1 MARVTPSQS
10 QSSAAGQSSAHFSA
24 LQPLDIDAAE
34 PGERLD
40 WLSAGHGY
48 RAPEAPKRGLQI
60 LSRLSILDRYLVA
73 EMLSPFA
80 LSLAIITLLLLINQ
94 LFLAADYVINKGAP
108 ALLVMRYLVLQLPA
122 LFYLA
127 FPFASLCAVLLGF
140 GRLAGDNEVTAMR
153 TSGISVHR
161 IALPCYVLGLALSLA
176 SFGINESLA
185 PYADRHAEDTFR
197 EIMYHSTQ
205 PIIEPDQFM
214 RTPDGQ
220 HMIYVGSI
228 DAASGTMH
236 NILIETFGNS
246 PSPDSMQAS
255 TGKQADGKII
265 LEDGVYTK
273 YGPDGLVTTQ
283 NKFKTMEFPLGDS
296 SVLYSGAFSP
306 FAENSRQLKDEIKNL
321 KASGEDTRNQE
332 MILEQKYAMPVA
344 CLISIL
350 IAVPLS
356 MMFGKYGRGVGA
368 LIAVAAVLMYYA
380 AMAIGGALG
389 KNGAIPVFVGSWL
402 PNFLM
407 AGVGVSLLF
416 KDRR

>member
-10 QSSAAGQSSAHFSA
+10 SLAGQSSARLSA
-24 LQPLDIDAAE
+24 LRQTLDIDAAD

-48 RAPEAPKRGLQI
+48 RAPESPKRGMQLLNRI
-60 LSRLSILDRYLVA
+60 SILDRYLIA

-108 ALLVMRYLVLQLPA
+108 AILVMRYLVLQLPA

-153 TSGISVHR
+153 TSGISVNR
-161 IALPCYVLGLALSLA
+161 IALPCYVLGLMLSLT

-197 EIMYHSTQ
+197 QIMYHSTQ

-228 DAASGTMH
+228 DAATGVMH
-236 NILIETFGNS
+236 NIVIETFGTS
-246 PSPDSMQAS
+246 ASPDSMQAS

-265 LEDGVYTK
+265 LQDGVYTK

-283 NKFKTMEFPLGDS
+283 NKFKSVEFPLGDS

-306 FAENSRQLKDEIKNL
+306 FAENSSQLKADIKNL

-368 LIAVAAVLMYYA
+368 LIAVAAVLLYYA
-380 AMAIGGALG
+380 AMAVGGALG

-402 PNFLM
+402 PNFAM
-407 AGVGVSLLF
+407 AGVGLALLI

>member
-10 QSSAAGQSSAHFSA
+10 SIAARSSVSASA
-24 LQPLDIDAAE
+24 LHQPLELDAAE

-40 WLSAGHGY
+40 WLSAGQGY
-48 RAPEAPKRGLQI
+48 RAPDSPKHGLNLLNRI
-60 LSRLSILDRYLVA
+60 SILDRYLLG

-80 LSLAIITLLLLINQ
+80 LALAIITLLLIINQ

-108 ALLVMRYLVLQLPA
+108 AVLVLRYLVLQLPA

-127 FPFASLCAVLLGF
+127 FPFASLVAVLLGF

-161 IALPCYVLGLALSLA
+161 IAVPCYVLGLLLSLT

-185 PYADRHAEDTFR
+185 PYADKRAEDTFR
-197 EIMYHSTQ
+197 QIMYHSSQ

-228 DAASGTMH
+228 DPTSGAMH
-236 NILIETFGNS
+236 NIVIETFGNN
-246 PSPDSMQAS
+246 PSPDSMQAA
-255 TGKQADGKII
+255 TGRQMDGKIV
-265 LEDGVYTK
+265 LTDGVYTK

-283 NKFKTMEFPLGDS
+283 NKFKTMEFPLGDA

-306 FAENSRQLKDEIKNL
+306 FAENSSQLRTEIKNL
-321 KASGEDTRNQE
+321 KASGEDTKNQE

-368 LIAVAAVLMYYA
+368 LIAVAAVLLYYA

-389 KNGAIPVFVGSWL
+389 KNGAVPVFVGSWL
-402 PNFLM
+402 PNAVM
-407 AGVGVSLLF
+407 AGVGVALLF
-416 KDRR
+416 NDRR

>member
-1 MARVTPSQS
+1 MARVTPSHS
-10 QSSAAGQSSAHFSA
+10 SIAGRSSARLSA
-24 LQPLDIDAAE
+24 LRNPLDVDAAE

-48 RAPEAPKRGLQI
+48 RPPETPQRGL
-60 LSRLSILDRYLVA
+60 RLLNRISILDRYLIR
-73 EMLSPFA
+73 EMLAPFA
-80 LSLAIITLLLLINQ
+80 LSLVIITLLLLVNQ

-108 ALLVMRYLVLQLPA
+108 AILVMRYLVLQLPA

-161 IALPCYVLGLALSLA
+161 IAVPCYVLGLVLSLT

-197 EIMYHSTQ
+197 EIMYHSSQ
-205 PIIEPDQFM
+205 PIIEPDQFI

-220 HMIYVGSI
+220 HVIYVGSI

-236 NILIETFGNS
+236 NIMIETYGTSNN
-246 PSPDSMQAS
+246 PDSMQAA

-265 LEDGVYTK
+265 LQDGVYTK
-273 YGPDGLVTTQ
+273 YGNDGLVTTQ
-283 NKFKTMEFPLGDS
+283 NKFKTMEFPLGDP
-296 SVLYSGAFSP
+296 SVLYAGAFSP
-306 FAENSRQLKDEIKNL
+306 FAENSSQLKQEIKNL

-332 MILEQKYAMPVA
+332 MILEQKFAMPVA

-350 IAVPLS
+350 IALPLS
-356 MMFGKYGRGVGA
+356 TMFGKYGRGVGA
-368 LIAVAAVLMYYA
+368 LIAVAAVLLYYA

-389 KNGAIPVFVGSWL
+389 KNGAVPVFVGSWL
-402 PNFLM
+402 PNAAM
-407 AGVGVSLLF
+407 AGVGVALLF

>member
-1 MARVTPSQS
+1 MARVTPS

>member
-10 QSSAAGQSSAHFSA
+10 SAAGQPSAHLRA
-24 LQPLDIDAAE
+24 IHQPLDIDAAE

-48 RAPEAPKRGLQI
+48 RPSESPKRGLQI
-60 LSRLSILDRYLVA
+60 LSRMSILDRYLVA

-161 IALPCYVLGLALSLA
+161 IALPCYVLGLILSLT

-197 EIMYHSTQ
+197 QIMYHSSQ

-228 DAASGTMH
+228 DATSGIMH
-236 NILIETFGNS
+236 NIVIETFGNTA
-246 PSPDSMQAS
+246 SPDSMQAM

-265 LEDGVYTK
+265 LQDGVYTK

-368 LIAVAAVLMYYA
+368 LIAVAAVLLYYA

-402 PNFLM
+402 PNFIM

>member
-1 MARVTPSQS
+1 MARVTPSH
-10 QSSAAGQSSAHFSA
+10 SSIAGQSSAKLSA
-24 LQPLDIDAAE
+24 LRQTLDIDAAE

-48 RAPEAPKRGLQI
+48 RPPETQRGL
-60 LSRLSILDRYLVA
+60 RLLNRISILDRYLIR
-73 EMLSPFA
+73 EMLAPFA

-108 ALLVMRYLVLQLPA
+108 AVLVMRYLVLQLPA

-161 IALPCYVLGLALSLA
+161 IALPCYVLGLVLSLT

-185 PYADRHAEDTFR
+185 PFADRHAEDTFR
-197 EIMYHSTQ
+197 EIMYHSSQ
-205 PIIEPDQFM
+205 PIIEPDQFI

-220 HMIYVGSI
+220 HVIYVGSI
-228 DAASGTMH
+228 DAATGNMH
-236 NILIETFGNS
+236 NIMIATYGTSNN
-246 PSPDSMQAS
+246 PDSMQAA
-255 TGKQADGKII
+255 TGRQADGKII
-265 LEDGVYTK
+265 LQDGVYTK
-273 YGPDGLVTTQ
+273 YGNDGLVTTQ
-283 NKFKTMEFPLGDS
+283 NKFKTMEFPLGDP
-296 SVLYSGAFSP
+296 SVLFAGAFSP
-306 FAENSRQLKDEIKNL
+306 FAENSSQLKEEIKNL

-332 MILEQKYAMPVA
+332 MILEQKFAMPVA

-350 IAVPLS
+350 IALPLS
-356 MMFGKYGRGVGA
+356 TMFGKYGRGVGA
-368 LIAVAAVLMYYA
+368 LIAVAAVLLYYA

-389 KNGAIPVFVGSWL
+389 KNGAVPVFVGSWL
-402 PNFLM
+402 PNAIM
-407 AGVGVSLLF
+407 AGVGVALLF

>member
-1 MARVTPSQS
+1 MARVTPSH
-10 QSSAAGQSSAHFSA
+10 SSIAGQSSAKMSA
-24 LQPLDIDAAE
+24 LRQTLDIDAAE

-48 RAPEAPKRGLQI
+48 RAPDTPKGL
-60 LSRLSILDRYLVA
+60 RLLNRISILDRYLIS
-73 EMLSPFA
+73 EMLAPFA

-161 IALPCYVLGLALSLA
+161 IALPCYVLGLVLSLT

-197 EIMYHSTQ
+197 EIMYHSSQ
-205 PIIEPDQFM
+205 PVIEPDQFI

-220 HMIYVGSI
+220 HVIYVGSI
-228 DAASGTMH
+228 DAATGTMH
-236 NILIETFGNS
+236 NIMIATYGTSNN
-246 PSPDSMQAS
+246 PDSMQAA
-255 TGKQADGKII
+255 TAKQADGKII
-265 LEDGVYTK
+265 LQDGVYTK
-273 YGPDGLVTTQ
+273 YGNDGLVTTQ

-296 SVLYSGAFSP
+296 SVLFAGAFSP
-306 FAENSRQLKDEIKNL
+306 FAENSSQLKEEIKNL

-332 MILEQKYAMPVA
+332 MILEQKFAMPVA

-350 IAVPLS
+350 IALPLS
-356 MMFGKYGRGVGA
+356 TMFGRYGRGVGA
-368 LIAVAAVLMYYA
+368 LIAVAAVLLYYA

-389 KNGAIPVFVGSWL
+389 KNGAVPVFVGSWL
-402 PNFLM
+402 PNAVM
-407 AGVGVSLLF
+407 AGVGVALLF

>member
-1 MARVTPSQS
+1 MARVTPSH
-10 QSSAAGQSSAHFSA
+10 SSIAGQSSANLSA
-24 LQPLDIDAAE
+24 LHQTLDIDAAE

-48 RAPEAPKRGLQI
+48 RAPETSRGL
-60 LSRLSILDRYLVA
+60 RLLHRISILDRYLIR
-73 EMLSPFA
+73 EMLAPFA

-161 IALPCYVLGLALSLA
+161 IALPCYVLGLVLSLA

-197 EIMYHSTQ
+197 EIMYHSSQ
-205 PIIEPDQFM
+205 PVIEPDQFI

-220 HMIYVGSI
+220 HVIYVGSI
-228 DAASGTMH
+228 DAATGTMH
-236 NILIETFGNS
+236 NIMIATYGTSNN
-246 PSPDSMQAS
+246 PDSMQAA
-255 TGKQADGKII
+255 TGRQADGKIV

-273 YGPDGLVTTQ
+273 YGNDGLVTTQ

-296 SVLYSGAFSP
+296 SVLFAGAFSP
-306 FAENSRQLKDEIKNL
+306 FAENSSQLKEEIKNL

-350 IAVPLS
+350 IALPLS
-356 MMFGKYGRGVGA
+356 TMFGKYGRGVGA
-368 LIAVAAVLMYYA
+368 LIAVAAVLLYYA

-389 KNGAIPVFVGSWL
+389 KNGAVPVFVGSWL
-402 PNFLM
+402 PNAIM
-407 AGVGVSLLF
+407 AGVGVALLF

>member
-10 QSSAAGQSSAHFSA
+10 SAAGQPSAHLRA
-24 LQPLDIDAAE
+24 IHQPLDIDAAE

-48 RAPEAPKRGLQI
+48 RPSESPKRGLQI
-60 LSRLSILDRYLVA
+60 LSRMSILDRYLVA

-127 FPFASLCAVLLGF
+127 CPFASLCAVLLGF

-161 IALPCYVLGLALSLA
+161 IALPCYVLGLILSLT

-197 EIMYHSTQ
+197 QIMYHSSQ

-228 DAASGTMH
+228 DATSGIMH
-236 NILIETFGNS
+236 NIVIETFGNTA
-246 PSPDSMQAS
+246 SPDSMQAM

-265 LEDGVYTK
+265 LQDGVYTK

-368 LIAVAAVLMYYA
+368 LIAVAAVLLYYA

-402 PNFLM
+402 PNFIM

>member
-10 QSSAAGQSSAHFSA
+10 SIAGQSSAHLRA
-24 LQPLDIDAAE
+24 LHQPLDVDAAE

-48 RAPEAPKRGLQI
+48 RVPETPKRGLQI
-60 LSRLSILDRYLVA
+60 LSRMSILDRYLVA

-161 IALPCYVLGLALSLA
+161 IALPCYVLGLILSLT

-197 EIMYHSTQ
+197 QIMYHSTQ

-228 DAASGTMH
+228 DATSGVMH
-236 NILIETFGNS
+236 NIVIETFGNN

-265 LEDGVYTK
+265 LQDGVYTK
-273 YGPDGLVTTQ
+273 YGSDGLVTTQ

-368 LIAVAAVLMYYA
+368 LIAVAAVLLYYA

-402 PNFLM
+402 PNCIM